1 MAYKKGDKVVAIKKT
16 SRKREIDNC
25 ASYYRRVEL
34 GQDYL
39 FVNGIDE
46 EATRHFGETCYWCDA
61 ERGMGDSYKESD
73 LIPYLGNAQ
82 CEQTMK

>member
-1 MAYKKGDKVVAIKKT
+1 MKYKIGDKVIPIKKT

-34 GQDYL
+34 NQEFL

-46 EATRHFGETCYWCDA
+46 VASKKYNETCYWCDA
-61 ERGMGDSYKESD
+61 VSGMGDSYKESD
-73 LIPYLGNAQ
+73 LIPYDKYL
-82 CEQTMK
+82 